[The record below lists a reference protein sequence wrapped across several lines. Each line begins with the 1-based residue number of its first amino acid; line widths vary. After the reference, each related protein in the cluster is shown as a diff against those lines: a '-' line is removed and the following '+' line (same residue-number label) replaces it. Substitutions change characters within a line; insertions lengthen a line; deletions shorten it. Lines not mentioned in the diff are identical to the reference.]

1 MLNFSFSHSKI
12 VDMQKITFI
21 LMFLLPIF
29 TSNAQKAGIQSI
41 TISNLE
47 SHLYFLA
54 ADELK
59 GRETGEPGLEI
70 AANYLAAQA
79 KKIGLE
85 AVDDNRDY
93 YQKYII
99 EENSWDL
106 DKSMISISS
115 EKDTIIVKEDIY
127 LIVPPVFNDLD
138 ISGEVV
144 FAGYGI
150 NSEKFNYNDFNEID
164 VSDKIVLIMDRAPM
178 DESGDKS
185 KFDDYDWNNLQNFNF
200 KYFFINTL
208 KPKAILIVFDPKSGY
223 NSLSDINPQYSKYF
237 ASSKKLKGVTD
248 PYAFLYDMATK
259 VFIIHRN
266 VADELLEGTGMD
278 LQILQNKID
287 ESLEPHSFQIPGKT
301 IKIEMKINKN
311 DIAVRNIFG
320 VVEGSDPIL
329 KNEYLIYTAHYDHVG
344 TDLTG
349 EVYKGANDN
358 ASGSAAL
365 LEMAEAFILE
375 KNKLKRSIGFLWVSA
390 EELGLFGSKYYSEN
404 PIIPLDRTIAA
415 INLDMVGRTR
425 TPADTGTVMG
435 DEINV
440 VGTDS
445 IGVIGGLQSKILM
458 NINIQTLAQMNM
470 FGDYTY
476 NDPDHPE
483 MYFYRSDQINF
494 ARHDIPVLFYSTG
507 TPRDYHQVS
516 DSPDRIDYVKLKK
529 VTDFTFMVGYNV
541 ANYKGEIVVDNPFST
556 WGEE

>member
-1 MLNFSFSHSKI
+1 ML
-12 VDMQKITFI
+12 
-21 LMFLLPIF
+21 LLIIY
-29 TSNAQKAGIQSI
+29 TSNAQKTGIQSI
-41 TISNLE
+41 TISDLE

-54 ADELK
+54 ADELQ
-59 GRETGEPGLEI
+59 GRKTGEPGMEI
-70 AANYLAAQA
+70 AANYLASQA

-85 AVDDNRDY
+85 AADDNRDY
-93 YQKYII
+93 FQDYII
-99 EENSWDL
+99 EENSWDFE
-106 DKSMISISS
+106 KSLISISS
-115 EKDTIIVKEDIY
+115 AEKDTLIMKEEIYMII
-127 LIVPPVFNDLD
+127 PPVFNDLD

-144 FAGYGI
+144 FAGYGV
-150 NSEKFNYNDFNEID
+150 NSEKFNYNDFNEIE

-178 DESGDKS
+178 DESGVRS
-185 KFDDYDWNNLQNFNF
+185 KFDDYDWNNLQNFNN

-223 NSLSDINPQYSKYF
+223 NCLSDINPEYSKYF

-266 VADELLEGTGMD
+266 VADKLLEGSGTD
-278 LQILQNKID
+278 LQTLQKEID
-287 ESLEPHSFQIPGKT
+287 ESLEPHSFPIRGK
-301 IKIEMKINKN
+301 IINIQLKVKKN
-311 DIAVRNIFG
+311 EIAVRNVFG
-320 VVEGSDPIL
+320 VVEGSDPDL

-344 TDLTG
+344 TDFSG
-349 EVYKGANDN
+349 DVYNGADDN
-358 ASGSAAL
+358 ASGSTAL
-365 LEMAEAFILE
+365 LEMAEAFKLE
-375 KNKLKRSIGFLWVSA
+375 KYKIKRSIGFLWVSA
-390 EELGLFGSKYYSEN
+390 EELGLFGSQYYTEN
-404 PIIPLDRTIAA
+404 PIIPLDETIAA

-440 VGTDS
+440 VGADS

-458 NINIQTLAQMNM
+458 NINEQTLAQMKM

-507 TPRDYHQVS
+507 THRDYHQVS

-529 VTDFTFMVGYNV
+529 VTDFTFMVGYNI
-541 ANYKGEIVVDNPFST
+541 ANYKGEIIVDNPFSK